1 MSKLINLKE
10 KGLGGEILRFVVT
23 GGVATIIDFLV
34 SYLVASFLPD
44 SIGVW
49 KEVIYTAAG
58 FAVSLIANY
67 VLSVIWVFKN
77 VDESVNPKSS
87 KNVLL
92 FIGLS
97 AVGLGLGIAIMIG
110 FDAFDEAVVHSDF
123 ESWLEFITRGK
134 EFSFKAFG
142 FAVLFF
148 GFKTLVVLVWNY
160 LSRKKLIFKSKDESS
175 SNQIE

>member
-1 MSKLINLKE
+1 MAKLLNLKE
-10 KGLGGEILRFVVT
+10 KGLGGEILRFIVT
-23 GGVATIIDFLV
+23 GGIATIIDFLV

-58 FAVSLIANY
+58 FAVSLVANY
-67 VLSVIWVFKN
+67 ILSVIWVYKN
-77 VDESVNPKSS
+77 VDENVNPKSA
-87 KNVLL
+87 KNILL
-92 FIGLS
+92 FIALS
-97 AVGLGLGIAIMIG
+97 VIGLGIGIAIMIG
-110 FDAFDEAVVHSDF
+110 FRALDDAAIHSSFEGWFD
-123 ESWLEFITRGK
+123 FITKGK

-142 FAVLFF
+142 WAVLFF

-175 SNQIE
+175 SN